1 MTSKQFKDPAIT
13 RFIFSVPHWM
23 IEAVPK
29 MMEID
34 KMNERQIARLLHV
47 GTLKVRAAYWW
58 ARYGNRRFMTE
69 TY

>member
-23 IEAVPK
+23 IEAVPN

-34 KMNERQIARLLHV
+34 KMNERQIARLIARF
-47 GTLKVRAAYWW
+47 RAAYWW